1 TAIQNAAAQVREILL
16 ARAAEKLA
24 VPVEKLEARDAFVV
38 ADDARRV
45 GFGDLAGDNA
55 THVRAQPQSKLK
67 GPRSYAIVGKS
78 LARVDIPAKVAGGAA
93 YVQDIRLPG
102 MVHARVIRPPA
113 YGARLRDV
121 KVADAETL
129 PGVIKIVRDGNF
141 LAVVAEHEFQAVV
154 AMRALATNASWETR
168 NRFPDAA
175 DIYNVLRRLPSD
187 TIVDLDTKGDAATP
201 ARRIEASYRRPYQMH
216 GAIGPSCAIAQLKD
230 GTMTVWTHSQGV

>member
-45 GFGDLAGDNA
+45 GFGDLVGDNA

-67 GPRSYAIVGKS
+67 DPRSYAIVGKS
-78 LARVDIPAKVAGGAA
+78 LARVDIPAKVTGGVA

-102 MVHARVIRPPA
+102 MLHARVIHPPA

-129 PGVIKIVRDGNF
+129 PGVVKIVRDGNF
-141 LAVVAEHEFQAVV
+141 LAVVAEHEFQSIV
-154 AMRALATNASWETR
+154 AMRALATNASWEMR
-168 NRFPDAA
+168 G
-175 DIYNVLRRLPSD
+175 RLPDPTNIYGELQRLPAD
-187 TIVDLDTKGDAATP
+187 TMVDLDVKGTALAA
-201 ARRIEASYRRPYQMH
+201 ARRLQATYRRPYPMH
-216 GAIGPSCAIAQLKD
+216 G
-230 GTMTVWTHSQGV
+230 